1 MCFGLMSYGPFNK
14 KQNMSNLCEQS
25 GGHIHSAEDRNEP
38 WTPQKIDFCF
48 FLFLQRNFMISMK
61 L

>member
-25 GGHIHSAEDRNEP
+25 GSHIHSAEDRNEP
-38 WTPQKIDFCF
+38 WTPQKIDFSF
-48 FLFLQRNFMISMK
+48 STKKFHDFK